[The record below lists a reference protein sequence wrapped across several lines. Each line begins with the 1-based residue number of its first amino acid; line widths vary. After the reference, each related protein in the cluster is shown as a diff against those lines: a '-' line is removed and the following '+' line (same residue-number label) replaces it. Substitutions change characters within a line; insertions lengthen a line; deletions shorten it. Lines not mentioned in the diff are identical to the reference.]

1 MTPLINLLTL
11 EKKLLDYIK
20 FIEPIIFEDD
30 HLSNEE
36 LKFYTKKSITMLAIS
51 FINAEKKLEN
61 TLQKYIV
68 KHISY

>member
-68 KHISY
+68 KHIS

>member
-36 LKFYTKKSITMLAIS
+36 LKFYTKKYNDARH
-51 FINAEKKLEN
+51 KLHKCREEIR
-61 TLQKYIV
+61 KYFTKI
-68 KHISY
+68 YCETY

>member
-36 LKFYTKKSITMLAIS
+36 LKFYTKK
-51 FINAEKKLEN
+51 
-61 TLQKYIV
+61 V
-68 KHISY
+68 